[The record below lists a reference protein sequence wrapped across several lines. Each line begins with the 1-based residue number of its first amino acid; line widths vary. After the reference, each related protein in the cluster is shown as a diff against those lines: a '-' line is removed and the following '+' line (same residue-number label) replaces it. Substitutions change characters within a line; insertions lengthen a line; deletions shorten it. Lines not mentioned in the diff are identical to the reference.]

1 MEVTCH
7 VLPQVLAHA
16 FDINGKKKKIQME
29 KLGKSEKEHVLRFK
43 M

>member
-16 FDINGKKKKIQME
+16 FDINGKKKIQME